1 MFTRATGSKSKTLIA
16 SFGLLIRSSVLSG
29 AQMIGSGS
37 LEGAVGPSAAKA
49 ERPPQAYNGLPA
61 RNCRNRRR
69 LADGSIGDDMA
80 DSSRV
85 MRRPGRPFADA
96 RRPGRRDDAI
106 LYWRT

>member
-16 SFGLLIRSSVLSG
+16 SFGLLIRSSALSG

-49 ERPPQAYNGLPA
+49 EKPPPAYNGLPA
-61 RNCRNRRR
+61 RNRRNRRR

-80 DSSRV
+80 DLL
-85 MRRPGRPFADA
+85 PGVICAVPRGSWLKRSTRAA
-96 RRPGRRDDAI
+96 R
-106 LYWRT
+106 

>member
-49 ERPPQAYNGLPA
+49 EKPPQAYNGLPA
-61 RNCRNRRR
+61 RNRRNLRR
-69 LADGSIGDDMA
+69 LADGSIGDMA
-80 DSSRV
+80 DLLPGVICAVPRGSWLN
-85 MRRPGRPFADA
+85 RPTPAA
-96 RRPGRRDDAI
+96 R
-106 LYWRT
+106 